1 MRNLNSRLVMEFLS
15 EQGYDPIEKTYVA
28 YTPLENYMCIAAAE
42 SYDNET
48 EENSAQIAVEAVLTA
63 FEKKPSL
70 KRLGEYIRYANE
82 QVALH
87 SIRCQLKVSLT
98 VLVSDYTRMRYAV
111 CGNTR
116 MFVLYEN
123 LIIHASKTQTA
134 YQQMRCH
141 RISWMARRYIT

>member
-1 MRNLNSRLVMEFLS
+1 MRNLNSKLVMEFLS
-15 EQGYDPIEKTYVA
+15 EQGHDPIEKTYVA
-28 YTPLENYMCIAAAE
+28 YTPLENYMCMAAAE

-70 KRLGEYIRYANE
+70 KRLAEYIRYANE
-82 QVALH
+82 QILLH
-87 SIRCQLKVSLT
+87 SVRSQLKVSIT

-116 MFVLYEN
+116 
-123 LIIHASKTQTA
+123 
-134 YQQMRCH
+134 
-141 RISWMARRYIT
+141 RYGICFQETDGIWRLFWRKRKAAGAGNGGMTND